1 MSRQLWETKFHC
13 FQITQFLVFYCS
25 WPFDWILKFSSL
37 LGPDWGPLLDLTNL
51 SLCHPTLSQHLRC
64 CCSGLASVAR
74 GFVPLLIHPVKWQD
88 PLFEGE
94 KKFPLIAGSN
104 LSWDIHITP
113 ATFLY
118 SVVWAPLRGEAI
130 ILHRKALPYSSWGGY
145 FLLAVFLEASQ
156 WEHSSFTPH
165 CQHSKSDFSSL
176 LPKAF
181 CKIPRAPSECSSLGA

>member
-1 MSRQLWETKFHC
+1 M
-13 FQITQFLVFYCS
+13 
-25 WPFDWILKFSSL
+25 
-37 LGPDWGPLLDLTNL
+37 
-51 SLCHPTLSQHLRC
+51 
-64 CCSGLASVAR
+64 
-74 GFVPLLIHPVKWQD
+74 
-88 PLFEGE
+88 
-94 KKFPLIAGSN
+94 KKKSPSIAGSN

-130 ILHRKALPYSSWGGY
+130 ILHRKALPYSSWGDY

-181 CKIPRAPSECSSLGA
+181 CKIPRAPSEYSSLGAQGFLLSCADLFAVVLWKKKKKSKQTNIKSLRLLRLSFQPLFISRLFLCSL